1 MTDKKH
7 VERSPA
13 MRQWLRVWR
22 VIRPAVT
29 VTVAAVVV
37 AMVVYGAIRY
47 VLSHYVY
54 PVDRNDSTPIE
65 VVIPSSS
72 SASAIA
78 NILYTACGAENEGLI
93 VSTASFKVYVDFV
106 GKANSLKAG
115 TYVLSKNM
123 SIAEIVDVLAE
134 GNPPR
139 LTMRFTVPEGYTVEN
154 IAALLVEQGCIP
166 DSASFLS
173 LCKDAT
179 LFSNY
184 AFIAELGNMTE
195 RTYVLEGYLF
205 PDTYEIYVDATPE
218 EIIRKMLDRFD
229 EVFTDAYLARAAEM
243 ELTMDQVVTL
253 ASIIERE
260 AAVVDDMFKVSAVFR
275 NRMAAGMQLESCA
288 TLSYALGVNK
298 YVFTSEEMDT
308 VSPFNTYRNKGLPIG
323 PISNPGTVAIE
334 AALYPNSQ
342 MLADGYLYFCNRDPH
357 VTSELVFAATYEEH
371 ERNVETYRPYWN

>member
-1 MTDKKH
+1 
-7 VERSPA
+7 

-22 VIRPAVT
+22 VIRPAV
-29 VTVAAVVV
+29 VVV
-37 AMVVYGAIRY
+37 AAALVVVLAVFGAIRY

-54 PVDRNDSTPIE
+54 PVDRSDSTPIE

-72 SASAIA
+72 SASTIA
-78 NILYTACGAENEGLI
+78 NILYTACGEDKEGLI

-115 TYVLSKNM
+115 TYLLSKNM
-123 SIAEIVDVLAE
+123 SIAEIVDVLVD

-139 LTMRFTVPEGYTVEN
+139 QTTRFTVPEGYTAEN
-154 IAALLVEQGCIP
+154 IAALLVEQGCIA

-173 LCKDAT
+173 LCKDAA

-184 AFIAELGNMTE
+184 AFLAELGNTAE

-229 EVFTDAYLARAAEM
+229 EVFTDVYLARATELG
-243 ELTMDQVVTL
+243 LTMDQAITL
-253 ASIIERE
+253 ASVIERE
-260 AAVVDDMFKVSAVFR
+260 AAVTDDMFKVSAVFR
-275 NRMAAGMQLESCA
+275 NRLNAGTPLESCA

-298 YVFTSEEMDT
+298 YVFTSEELDT

-323 PISNPGTVAIE
+323 AISNPGQTAIE
-334 AALYPNSQ
+334 AALYPNTQ
-342 MLADGYLYFCNRDPH
+342 FLADGYLYFCNRDPAQ
-357 VTSELVFAATYEEH
+357 TSELAFAVTYEEH
-371 ERNVETYRPYWN
+371 QRNVETYRPYWN